1 MQGSGTPSTPPAKW
15 SKGSDLH
22 SHLLK
27 WIEHKLNRNI
37 VRNPFE
43 QQERAAR
50 HPARLAVS
58 RLVPSPLRET
68 DPLSLLLKK
77 EHRTSPERKAVLR
90 LPKLPFGLHRTY
102 NEVESFS
109 QEHIVW
115 EQPSPTQLVEIQGIN
130 RKYRLA
136 DKRKRRQHRVFPSH
150 SPASKYDQYRVDSG
164 VLYCPKDSVRLQAYD
179 NDKRRYAGVLD
190 LTLKLDSP
198 RPHHFRG
205 QSLPSSTR
213 LYPGRPTDSP
223 SRLSEAMAQK
233 YPVLFEE
240 LRPKDRELV
249 H

>member
-1 MQGSGTPSTPPAKW
+1 MQGNVISSTPPAKW

-22 SHLLK
+22 AHLLK

-43 QQERAAR
+43 HQERAAR
-50 HPARLAVS
+50 HPNRLAAS
-58 RLVPSPLRET
+58 RLLPSPQRDA
-68 DPLSLLLKK
+68 DPFSQLLKQ
-77 EHRTSPERKAVLR
+77 EHRTSPDRKAVLR

-115 EQPSPTQLVEIQGIN
+115 EQPSPTQLAEIQGIN

-136 DKRKRRQHRVFPSH
+136 DKRKRRQHRAFPSQ
-150 SPASKYDQYRVDSG
+150 SPPTKYDTYRIDSG
-164 VLYCPKDSVRLQAYD
+164 LLYCPKDTSRLQSYD

-190 LTLKLDSP
+190 LTLKLADSP

-213 LYPGRPTDSP
+213 LYPGRPADSP
-223 SRLSEAMAQK
+223 SRISEAMAQK
-233 YPVLFEE
+233 YQMLFG
-240 LRPKDRELV
+240 DREEGV
-249 H
+249 